1 MATIS
6 FVTPEEHAILKQ
18 EVAELRALI
27 RAYVSSQEEWL
38 TTEQA
43 LKVSGVK
50 TRETLGRSVRAS
62 MPDKQEVG
70 RITYRKHGR
79 KCLYARTSCID
90 YAQRKLGRPT
100 LSK

>member
-43 LKVSGVK
+43 LKVSGV
-50 TRETLGRSVRAS
+50 
-62 MPDKQEVG
+62 EV
-70 RITYRKHGR
+70 
-79 KCLYARTSCID
+79 CPCFNAR
-90 YAQRKLGRPT
+90 
-100 LSK
+100 

>member
-1 MATIS
+1 
-6 FVTPEEHAILKQ
+6 
-18 EVAELRALI
+18 
-27 RAYVSSQEEWL
+27 
-38 TTEQA
+38 
-43 LKVSGVK
+43 
-50 TRETLGRSVRAS
+50 